1 MRKLRSQGGHGVRW
15 PSFLALGA
23 LVASWGCATAGP
35 PVLGPRDVP
44 DLERRALA
52 EPNNGRVQ
60 LELAAALAASG
71 RCYDALAAA
80 ERGRRLEPADPLGP
94 LVTGQCLEDAD
105 LPGHA
110 LEIYGSFLSQYGN
123 VPGAAAVE
131 GRRAIALQAHAKE
144 LVRAAIQEEEALEPA
159 DPETVG
165 VLPFLVAGDSVYQPL
180 SVGLAHMLTTDLAS
194 LGRFPLVERVRLGA
208 VLEELALSPETVD
221 PSAALRSGRLVGAAR
236 MVLGTVSIPTSL
248 DARLGGNVVLE
259 TGEVVEPTL
268 TEGEL
273 TALLDLQ
280 KEYSARVAEAL
291 GYGLTEEDRRRMEEN
306 RPANLRA
313 LLAFSRGL
321 MAEDA
326 GDFAGAAAHFQ
337 DALSADPQ
345 YGDAQQRFR
354 SAVGADV
361 VSRSGRGE
369 VVQVASR
376 VDQALGLPSQPTPT
390 TPPPSPPP
398 TSGLLQSTL
407 GGAVFDVASHQA
419 ERSLVD
425 AGSATPAGSVT
436 PSENQVVPPLEA
448 ILTIIITIP
457 R

>member
-1 MRKLRSQGGHGVRW
+1 MRNPRLQTRPRAGWR
-15 PSFLALGA
+15 FLLALGT

-44 DLERRALA
+44 ELERRVLA
-52 EPNNGRVQ
+52 EPNNGRAH

-71 RCYDALAAA
+71 RCYDAMASAD
-80 ERGRRLEPADPLGP
+80 RGRRLEPADPLGP
-94 LVTGQCLEDAD
+94 LVTGRCLEDAGF
-105 LPGHA
+105 PGHA
-110 LEIYGSFLSQYGN
+110 LEIYTSFLSQHGD

-131 GRRAIALQAHAKE
+131 GRRAIALQAHATE
-144 LVRAAIQEEEALEPA
+144 LVKAAIEAELEGMLEPA

-165 VLPFLVAGDSVYQPL
+165 VLPFLVDGDSIYHPL
-180 SVGLAHMLTTDLAS
+180 SVGLAHMLTTDLAL

-208 VLEELALSPETVD
+208 VLEELSLSPERVD
-221 PSAALRSGRLVGAAR
+221 PSSAIRPGRLVGAAR
-236 MVLGTVSIPTSL
+236 LVLGTVSIPPSL

-259 TGEVVEPTL
+259 SGDVVEPAL
-268 TEGEL
+268 AEGEL
-273 TALLDLQ
+273 RELLELQ
-280 KEYSARVAEAL
+280 KEYSARVVEAL
-291 GYGLTEEDRRRMEEN
+291 GYELTEEERRRMEEN

-326 GDFAGAAAHFQ
+326 GDFAAAAAHFQ
-337 DALSADPQ
+337 EAFSADPQ

-361 VSRSGRGE
+361 VSRSSRGE

-376 VDQALGLPSQPTPT
+376 VDQALGLPPE
-390 TPPPSPPP
+390 PSPPP
-398 TSGLLQSTL
+398 VAGLLQSTL
-407 GGAVFDVASHQA
+407 AGSVFDVASHQS
-419 ERSLVD
+419 ERTLVD
-425 AGSATPAGSVT
+425 AGSATPQASVT
-436 PSENQVVPPLEA
+436 PSEGQAVPLLEA

>member
-1 MRKLRSQGGHGVRW
+1 MRNPRSQGGSGARW
-15 PSFLALGA
+15 FFLLALGA
-23 LVASWGCATAGP
+23 LMASWGCATAGP

-44 DLERRALA
+44 NLERRALA
-52 EPNNGRVQ
+52 EPNNGRVH

-80 ERGRRLEPADPLGP
+80 DRGRRLEPADPLGP
-94 LVTGQCLEDAD
+94 LVTGRCLEDAG

-110 LEIYGSFLSQYGN
+110 LEIYTSFLSSYGD

-144 LVRAAIQEEEALEPA
+144 LVRAAIQEEDVLEPG

-165 VLPFLVAGDSVYQPL
+165 VLPFVVAGDSVYQPL
-180 SVGLAHMLTTDLAS
+180 SVGLAHMLTTDLAL

-208 VLEELALSPETVD
+208 VLEELALSPEMVD
-221 PSAALRSGRLVGAAR
+221 PTTAVRSGRLVGAAR
-236 MVLGTVSIPTSL
+236 LVLGTVSIPPSL
-248 DARLGGNVVLE
+248 VARLGGNVVRE
-259 TGEVVEPTL
+259 DGELVEPAF

-273 TALLDLQ
+273 RELLELQ

-291 GYGLTEEDRRRMEEN
+291 GYRVTEEERRRMEEN

-326 GDFAGAAAHFQ
+326 GDFAGAAAHFRE
-337 DALSADPQ
+337 ALVADPQ
-345 YGDAQQRFR
+345 YGEAQERFR
-354 SAVGADV
+354 RAVGADV
-361 VSRSGRGE
+361 VSRAGPGE
-369 VVQVASR
+369 MVQVVSR
-376 VDQALGLPSQPTPT
+376 VDQALGLTPEAPAPSQVLPAPTP
-390 TPPPSPPP
+390 
-398 TSGLLQSTL
+398 GLLQSTL
-407 GGAVFDVASHQA
+407 GGAVFDVASHQS
-419 ERSLVD
+419 ERSLID
-425 AGSATPAGSVT
+425 AGSATPAASVT

>member
-1 MRKLRSQGGHGVRW
+1 MWSPRPEGAARVRW
-15 PSFLALGA
+15 PFLFVLGT
-23 LVASWGCATAGP
+23 LMVSWGCATAGP

-52 EPNNGRVQ
+52 EPNNGRAQ

-71 RCYDALAAA
+71 RCYDAMAAA
-80 ERGRRLEPADPLGP
+80 DRGRRLEPADPLGP
-94 LVTGQCLEDAD
+94 LVTGRCLEDAG

-110 LEIYGSFLSQYGN
+110 LELYSSFLSQYGD

-131 GRRAIALQAHAKE
+131 GRRAMALQAHARE
-144 LVRAAIQEEEALEPA
+144 RVRAALQEEEALEPA

-165 VLPFLVAGDSVYQPL
+165 VLPFVVAGDSVYHPL
-180 SVGLAHMLTTDLAS
+180 SVGLAHMLTSDLAL
-194 LGRFPLVERVRLGA
+194 LGRFPLVERIRLGA
-208 VLEELALSPETVD
+208 LLEELAISPEMVD
-221 PSAALRSGRLVGAAR
+221 PSTAVRTGRLVGASR
-236 MVLGTVSIPTSL
+236 LVLGTVSIPPSL

-259 TGEVVEPTL
+259 GGQVVEPAL

-273 TALLDLQ
+273 TQLLDLQ
-280 KEYSARVAEAL
+280 KEYSAKVAEAL
-291 GYGLTEEDRRRMEEN
+291 GYGLTEAERLRMEEN

-326 GDFAGAAAHFQ
+326 GDFAGAAAHFR

-361 VSRSGRGE
+361 VSRATLGE
-369 VVQVASR
+369 VIQVASR
-376 VDQALGLPSQPTPT
+376 VDQALGLVPEPSVPSQL
-390 TPPPSPPP
+390 SPPP
-398 TSGLLQSTL
+398 VAGLLQSTL
-407 GGAVFDVASHQA
+407 GGAVFDVASHQS
-419 ERSLVD
+419 ERTLLD
-425 AGSATPAGSVT
+425 AGSATPSGSVT
-436 PSENQVVPPLEA
+436 PSENQVVPPLEV

>member
-1 MRKLRSQGGHGVRW
+1 MSTARMQGGPRARW
-15 PSFLALGA
+15 PLFLALGT

-44 DLERRALA
+44 ALERRALA
-52 EPNNGRVQ
+52 EPNNGRAH

-80 ERGRRLEPADPLGP
+80 DRGRRLEPADPLGP
-94 LVTGQCLEDAD
+94 LVTGKCLEDAG

-110 LEIYGSFLSQYGN
+110 LEIYTSFLSQYGN

-144 LVRAAIQEEEALEPA
+144 LVRAAIQEEEVLGPA

-165 VLPFLVAGDSVYQPL
+165 VLPFVVAGDSVYQPL
-180 SVGLAHMLTTDLAS
+180 SVGLAHMLTTDLAL
-194 LGRFPLVERVRLGA
+194 LGRFPLVERIRLGA
-208 VLEELALSPETVD
+208 VLEELALAPEMVD
-221 PSAALRSGRLVGAAR
+221 PSTAVRSGRLVGAAR
-236 MVLGTVSIPTSL
+236 LVLGTVSIPPSL
-248 DARLGGNVVLE
+248 EARLGGNVVLE
-259 TGEVVEPTL
+259 TGEVVEPGL

-273 TALLDLQ
+273 RELLELQ
-280 KEYSARVAEAL
+280 KDYSVRVAEAL
-291 GYGLTEEDRRRMEEN
+291 GYGLTEAERRRMDEN

-326 GDFAGAAAHFQ
+326 GDFAGAAAHFRE
-337 DALSADPQ
+337 ALSADPQ
-345 YGDAQQRFR
+345 YGEAQERYR

-361 VSRSGRGE
+361 VSRTAPGE
-369 VVQVASR
+369 IVQVVSR
-376 VDQALGLPSQPTPT
+376 VDQALGLVPEAPAPSQV
-390 TPPPSPPP
+390 SPPP
-398 TSGLLQSTL
+398 APGLLQSTL
-407 GGAVFDVASHQA
+407 GGAVFDVASHQS

-425 AGSATPAGSVT
+425 AGSATPAASVT
-436 PSENQVVPPLEA
+436 PSENQIVPPLEA